1 MSGLMFIFKDK
12 SISVCVYF
20 KRFNDFALFPTFKI
34 LQVYCVTYKKNV
46 IEHYE
51 WGGLKVF

>member
-1 MSGLMFIFKDK
+1 MFIFEDK

-51 WGGLKVF
+51 